1 MMGLHLTGKENSKT
15 KTLCLFAERF
25 FRNDVDQS
33 AFTSSIEVQWAQRV
47 ASIGISLRQ

>member
-1 MMGLHLTGKENSKT
+1 MKGLHLTGKENSKT
-15 KTLCLFAERF
+15 KTPCLFAERF

-33 AFTSSIEVQWAQRV
+33 AFTSSIEVQCPQRV